1 MVTGYNTDIK
11 HNGVVFHVQTE
22 PRNDGVIE
30 TTVYLRGVVIHSRKT
45 SLQEFLDSPEFTEEN
60 LRRLIEDQHRQ
71 VIARIR
77 AGEIVPP
84 ASSANATKPWR

>member
-11 HNGVVFHVQTE
+11 HNGIIFHVQTE
-22 PRNDGVIE
+22 RRKDAAIE
-30 TTVYLRGVVIHSRKT
+30 TTVYLRGTVIHSRKT
-45 SLQEFLDSPEFTEEN
+45 SYQEFLDSPEFTEE
-60 LRRLIEDQHRQ
+60 RLGRLVEEQHRQ

-84 ASSANATKPWR
+84 NASANATEA